1 MDLLYILLA
10 LSLAGL
16 FLSGRSFVK
25 LFRRQG
31 NGMAPVFAT
40 LIIAGSLWLLGF
52 VAKEWD
58 AYRAEEKLIA
68 DFCRSRPNF
77 KVYITPEELRHITDN
92 SLSKYKSYRYEKLNS
107 DGTKIKF
114 NNIVYEASESK
125 FIKKNILVFTNYRHS
140 QHSAFNMNIYVDY
153 KTELVVAEDNKA
165 STSANYGTSSLGLKS
180 WLNSIKGCSPD
191 MQDWLPFLDKY
202 FLIYEENSK

>member
-1 MDLLYILLA
+1 MNLLYILLA

-25 LFRRQG
+25 LFRGRG
-31 NGMAPVFAT
+31 NSLAPIFAT

-58 AYRAEEKLIA
+58 VYRTEKKLVA
-68 DFCRSRPNF
+68 NFCRSHPSF
-77 KVYITPEELRHITDN
+77 KVYITPEELRHMADN
-92 SLSKYKSYRYEKLNS
+92 SLSKYKLYRYEKLNP
-107 DGTKIKF
+107 DGTKIRF
-114 NNIVYEASESK
+114 NNTVYEASKNEV
-125 FIKKNILVFTNYRHS
+125 IKKNILVFTNYQHS
-140 QHSAFNMNIYVDY
+140 QHSAFNMNIYVDH
-153 KTELVVAEDNKA
+153 KTGLVVAEDNEA

-180 WLNSIKGCSPD
+180 WFNSIQGCSPD

-202 FLIYEENSK
+202 FLIYEDNSK